1 MELVD
6 EAPRVTTA
14 GRPRALFDPPG
25 GVLMWIVVILELS
38 VFTIIFG
45 VIAYLRSSDEVAFA
59 LGQRSLSPAHGLVLT
74 LLLMTSGWLTAEAV
88 HRVRGGEIA
97 QARRYYAAAGAMGAS
112 SSSMSVAT
120 GAIFV
125 VVKVVDYVHKTQS
138 GLTLG
143 ASDFWDVYFLS
154 TGFHLLHVLV
164 GLVLLAY
171 VGARAGRTTF
181 EDEET
186 TVAGTALFFHMC
198 DLAWFFLFPLLY
210 VRS

>member
-97 QARRYYAAAGAMGAS
+97 QARRYYAAA
-112 SSSMSVAT
+112 VAT

>member
-1 MELVD
+1 MSLVD

-45 VIAYLRSSDEVAFA
+45 VIAYLRRSDEVAFA
-59 LGQRSLSPAHGLVLT
+59 LGQRSLSPAHGLALT

-97 QARRYYAAAGAMGAS
+97 QARRYYAAA
-112 SSSMSVAT
+112 VAT

-125 VVKVVDYVHKTQS
+125 VVKVVDYVHKTRS
-138 GLTLG
+138 GLSLG

-164 GLVLLAY
+164 GLILLAY